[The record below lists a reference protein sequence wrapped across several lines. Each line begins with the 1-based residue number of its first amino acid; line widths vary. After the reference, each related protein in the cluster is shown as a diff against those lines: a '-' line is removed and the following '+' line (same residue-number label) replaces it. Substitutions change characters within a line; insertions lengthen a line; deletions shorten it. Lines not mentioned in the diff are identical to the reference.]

1 MVTISQQAIHAAS
14 RQVVS
19 EQVSIDVAHRG
30 AQMITFID
38 TQHRPLS
45 WEQVSHGLVHDP
57 DFCQCWNQTWAD
69 LPFDFE
75 WKPVPI
81 HPYTAKTHP
90 FFAVVFPARFRPAN
104 PADFAPYLQDLPP
117 EALTATFAN
126 FSGDAQLII
135 PQNTGDYGHIAA
147 FCRQAS
153 AQAQRALWWQVGK
166 RCRDA
171 IAHEKAVWCNTH
183 GHGVPWLHVRF
194 DSRLKYSAFPP
205 NGSISANSQAIWYK
219 RIYRQALADLNYTI
233 RPARADDEPTLWIML
248 MHAAHESSV
257 AAVKENPALARYV
270 KGWMR
275 PGDVGM
281 IAEQAGHAIGAAW
294 LRLSAADRPDNK
306 GYGYVADTIPELAI
320 AVSPDARSL
329 GVGTNLLAEMMARAQ
344 KQFPAVSLSVR
355 ADNPALALYQRVG
368 FTAVAGSE
376 VTNRAG
382 SVSFTMVRTFIQ
394 KRDV

>member
-14 RQVVS
+14 QQVVAK
-19 EQVSIDVAHRG
+19 QVSIDVAHRG

-38 TQHRPLS
+38 TQHHPLS

-57 DFCQCWNQTWAD
+57 DFCQRWNHTWAD

-90 FFAVVFPARFRPAN
+90 FFAVVFPAQFRPAD
-104 PADFAPYLQDLPP
+104 PSDFAPYLKGSPP
-117 EALTATFAN
+117 ESLTATFAN

-147 FCRQAS
+147 FCRNAS
-153 AQAQRALWWQVGK
+153 VQAQRALWWQVGK

-219 RIYRQALADLNYTI
+219 RIYRQALAELKYNI
-233 RPARADDEPTLWIML
+233 RPAQPEDEPILWTML
-248 MHAAHESSV
+248 MHAAHDVSV
-257 AAVKENPALARYV
+257 SDVKKNPALARYV
-270 KGWMR
+270 QGWPR
-275 PGDVGM
+275 AGDVGVV
-281 IAEQAGHAIGAAW
+281 AEQAGHGIGAAW
-294 LRLSAADRPDNK
+294 LRLSTADAEDNK
-306 GYGYVADTIPELAI
+306 GYGYVDDTIPELAI
-320 AVSPDARSL
+320 AVAPESRSL
-329 GVGTNLLAEMMARAQ
+329 GVGTNLLSEIMALAQ

-355 ADNPALALYQRVG
+355 ADNPALALYERVG
-368 FTAVAGSE
+368 FIPVPGSE
-376 VTNRAG
+376 ITNRAG
-382 SVSFTMVRTFIQ
+382 SVSFTMVRTFTQ
-394 KRDV
+394 KSNV

>member
-1 MVTISQQAIHAAS
+1 MVTISQQTIHAAS
-14 RQVVS
+14 QQVVAK
-19 EQVSIDVAHRG
+19 QISIDVAHRG
-30 AQMITFID
+30 AQMITFLD
-38 TQHRPLS
+38 PQHRPLS

-57 DFCQCWNQTWAD
+57 AFCELWNHTWAD

-90 FFAVVFPARFRPAN
+90 FFAVVFPAQFRPAD
-104 PADFAPYLQDLPP
+104 PVDFAPYLKNIPAG
-117 EALTATFAN
+117 ALTATFAN

-147 FCRQAS
+147 FCRNAS
-153 AQAQRALWWQVGK
+153 AQAQRELWWQVGK
-166 RCRDA
+166 RCGDA

-219 RIYRQALADLNYTI
+219 RIYRQALADLTYNI
-233 RPARADDEPTLWIML
+233 RPAQSDDGPILWTML

-257 AAVKENPALARYV
+257 AALQANPALARYV
-270 KGWMR
+270 HGWPR
-275 PGDVGM
+275 AGDVGVV
-281 IAEQAGHAIGAAW
+281 AEQAGHGIGAAW
-294 LRLSAADRPDNK
+294 LRLSAVDAADNK
-306 GYGYVADTIPELAI
+306 GYGYVADAIPELAI
-320 AVSPDARSL
+320 AVTPESRSL
-329 GVGTNLLAEMMARAQ
+329 GVGTNLLAEIMALAQ
-344 KQFPAVSLSVR
+344 KQFSAVSLSVR

-368 FTAVAGSE
+368 FTPVPGSE
-376 VTNRAG
+376 ITNRAG
-382 SVSFTMVRTFIQ
+382 SVSFTMVRTFTQ
-394 KRDV
+394 KSDV